1 MTNVHPNRPA
11 PLGDALSSDSLA
23 QRIRAAGLDWIAPDW
38 PAPSGVHAFVTT
50 RNGGVSPEAFLP
62 APPLR
67 LTQVHGTD
75 VVAAPGASKSP
86 RADAAVTFEP
96 NVVLAVRVADC
107 MPVLF
112 ADRAGSVIGIA
123 HAGWRGMAAGVLENT
138 IAAMSRE
145 PSQVFAWLGPAIGRS
160 AFEVGADVR
169 DAFVGADPGA
179 QKAFADVRPGK
190 WLADL
195 EALARM
201 RLARAGVNAIHG
213 GRMCTASEPARFFSF
228 RRDGT
233 SGRMEAFLWR
243 EAPR

>member
-1 MTNVHPNRPA
+1 M
-11 PLGDALSSDSLA
+11 SSDSLA

-38 PAPSGVHAFVTT
+38 PAPRGVHAFITT
-50 RNGGVSPEAFLP
+50 RNDGVSPEAFLP
-62 APPLR
+62 APPCR
-67 LTQVHGTD
+67 LTQVHGAE
-75 VVAAPGASKSP
+75 VVAAPDASKSP

-145 PSQVFAWLGPAIGRS
+145 PSRVFAWLGPAIGRS

-213 GRMCTASEPARFFSF
+213 GHMCTASDPARFFSF

-233 SGRMEAFLWR
+233 SRRMEAFLWR
-243 EAPR
+243 EPPR